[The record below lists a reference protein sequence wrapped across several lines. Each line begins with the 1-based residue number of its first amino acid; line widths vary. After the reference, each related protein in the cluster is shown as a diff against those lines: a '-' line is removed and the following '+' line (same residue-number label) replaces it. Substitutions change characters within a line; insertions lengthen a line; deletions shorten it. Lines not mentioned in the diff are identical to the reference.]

1 MRKISAMYEW
11 SGGMDYRHTCGECK
25 NCIRV
30 QAGKRTVL
38 KCMSYCVSASPA
50 SDWNAN
56 SMACRAF
63 DRSPPKIPVSQS
75 DFEGGNRITG
85 SEIIQGQM
93 TIFDFLK

>member
-11 SGGMDYRHTCGECK
+11 SGGMDYRHICGECK

-30 QAGKRTVL
+30 QIGKRTSW
-38 KCMSYCVSASPA
+38 KCLSYGYGMDSSA
-50 SDWNAN
+50 DWNAN

-75 DFEGGNRITG
+75 GFECGNEMTG